1 MSNLPQRHAQLTAFV
16 RELYGSEGF
25 IPLHS
30 PVFLG
35 REKEYLNDCVDST
48 FVSSVG
54 AYVDRF
60 EGLMREITG
69 ARYAI
74 ATMNGTAALHLSLVL
89 AGVGRDDEV
98 ITQPLSFVAT
108 CNAIAYQQAHPV
120 FVDVD
125 KDTLSLS
132 PSALEQFL
140 TENTEVR
147 EHGTFNRTTGRRIA
161 AVVPMHSFG
170 LPGRIEALA
179 QVCARW
185 GLVLIEDAAE
195 SLGSLVGSTH
205 TGRFARIGAFSF
217 NGNKIVTSGGG
228 GCIITD
234 DPELGKLAKHLSTTA
249 KQPHPWEF
257 FHDQVG
263 YNYRM
268 PNINAAL
275 ACAQLE
281 QLEIFLSNKRETA
294 ARYRAF
300 CLENDWQ
307 FVDELPGSRSNFW
320 LNAILMTDRVER
332 DLFLKTSNDA
342 GVMVRPIWTLMQRL
356 PAFQGAQCGPLPNAE
371 WLEDRV
377 INIPSSFRQ

>member
-1 MSNLPQRHAQLTAFV
+1 MSSQQQRHAQLTGFV
-16 RELYGSEGF
+16 RKLYGQEGF
-25 IPLHS
+25 IPLHA

-69 ARYAI
+69 ARHAI

-132 PSALEQFL
+132 PTALEQFL
-140 TENTEVR
+140 TENAEVR
-147 EHGTFNRTTGRRIA
+147 VGGTFNRLTGRRLA

-179 QVCARW
+179 EVCARW

-195 SLGSLVGSTH
+195 SLGSYVGTTH
-205 TGRFARIGAFSF
+205 TGRFGRIGAFSF

-228 GCIITD
+228 GCVITD

-249 KQPHPWEF
+249 KQPHSWEF

-281 QLEIFLSNKRETA
+281 QLETFLTNKRETA
-294 ARYRAF
+294 AGYRAF

-307 FVDELPGSRSNFW
+307 FVDELPGCHSNFW
-320 LNAILMTDRVER
+320 LNAVLMADRTER
-332 DLFLKTSNDA
+332 DQFLKMSNDA

-356 PAFQGAQCGPLPNAE
+356 PAFQGAQCAPLPNAE

-377 INIPSSFRQ
+377 VNIPSSFRQ

>member
-1 MSNLPQRHAQLTAFV
+1 MSNQQQRHAQLTAFV
-16 RELYGSEGF
+16 RQLYGQEGF
-25 IPLHS
+25 IPLHA

-69 ARYAI
+69 ARHAI

-132 PSALEQFL
+132 PTALEQFL
-140 TENTEVR
+140 TENAEVR
-147 EHGTFNRTTGRRIA
+147 TGRPVNRLTGRRLA

-179 QVCARW
+179 EVCARW

-195 SLGSLVGSTH
+195 SLGSYVGTTH
-205 TGRFARIGAFSF
+205 TGRFGRIGAFSF

-228 GCIITD
+228 GCVITD

-249 KQPHPWEF
+249 KQPHSWEF

-281 QLEIFLSNKRETA
+281 QLETFLTNKRETA
-294 ARYRAF
+294 AGYRAF
-300 CLENDWQ
+300 CLENDWE
-307 FVDELPGSRSNFW
+307 FVDELPGCHSNFW
-320 LNAILMTDRVER
+320 LNAVLMADRTER
-332 DLFLKTSNDA
+332 DQFLKTSNDA
-342 GVMVRPIWTLMQRL
+342 GVMVRPVWTLMQRL
-356 PAFQGAQCGPLPNAE
+356 PAFQGAQCAPLPNAE

-377 INIPSSFRQ
+377 VNIPSSFRQ